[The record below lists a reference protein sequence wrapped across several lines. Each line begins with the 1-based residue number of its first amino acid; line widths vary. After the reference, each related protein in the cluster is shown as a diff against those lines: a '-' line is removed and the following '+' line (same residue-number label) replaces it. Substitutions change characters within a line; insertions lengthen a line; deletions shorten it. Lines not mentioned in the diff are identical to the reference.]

1 MFIARLKEN
10 NTQYRQL
17 FTNKNFKNEQEGHIH
32 KGVNKQVQHKNALAH
47 KAYKCR

>member
-10 NTQYRQL
+10 NTQYGHL
-17 FTNKNFKNEQEGHIH
+17 FTNKNIKNEQEAHIH
-32 KGVNKQVQHKNALAH
+32 KGVNNKNALAH